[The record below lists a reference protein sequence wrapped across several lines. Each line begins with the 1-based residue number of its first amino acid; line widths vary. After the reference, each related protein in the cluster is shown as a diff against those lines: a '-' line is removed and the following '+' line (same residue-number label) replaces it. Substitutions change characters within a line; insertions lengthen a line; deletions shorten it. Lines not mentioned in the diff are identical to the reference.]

1 MLSWVLGKK
10 RTAGKRRAPA
20 YDKAKHIAEKG
31 NVKERI
37 KLASYDDLD
46 PEFLYYFAKDEAA
59 EVAEAISATEDKS
72 AIKALLENLTAV
84 INEKAMIAIGTHAPD
99 IPDWHRPLVD
109 RDSLSEKTI
118 RRIATF
124 VSAALFERLIDKH
137 GVDPDVESELRLSV
151 RQRIE
156 SGAVPDDSLP
166 QVLRYE
172 PPVWLTGI
180 DAWVWPG
187 HEVVAMEPM

>member
-1 MLSWVLGKK
+1 MFAIACRDGLS
-10 RTAGKRRAPA
+10 
-20 YDKAKHIAEKG
+20 
-31 NVKERI
+31 
-37 KLASYDDLD
+37 
-46 PEFLYYFAKDEAA
+46 A

-187 HEVVAMEPM
+187 HEVVAMIMQKTEATQWQGVKLIPYAASRGTTQDIHPWVSDFETKTQDKLEAAG

>member
-1 MLSWVLGKK
+1 MFAIACRDGLS
-10 RTAGKRRAPA
+10 
-20 YDKAKHIAEKG
+20 
-31 NVKERI
+31 
-37 KLASYDDLD
+37 
-46 PEFLYYFAKDEAA
+46 A

-156 SGAVPDDSLP
+156 SGAVP
-166 QVLRYE
+166 
-172 PPVWLTGI
+172 
-180 DAWVWPG
+180 
-187 HEVVAMEPM
+187 